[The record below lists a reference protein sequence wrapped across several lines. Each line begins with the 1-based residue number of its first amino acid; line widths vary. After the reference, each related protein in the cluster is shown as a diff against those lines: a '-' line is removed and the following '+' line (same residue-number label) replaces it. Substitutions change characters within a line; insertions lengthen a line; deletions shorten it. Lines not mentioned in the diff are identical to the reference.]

1 MSNNANW
8 HFGHHERG
16 SKQEIKLHG
25 NGISALSSTFYI
37 QGHLLT
43 GEFYDLESITSP
55 LRAVAL
61 VNGNCRLLN
70 FIEVHF

>member
-1 MSNNANW
+1 MQIDILVITRGGANKKLSYMS
-8 HFGHHERG
+8 
-16 SKQEIKLHG
+16 

-55 LRAVAL
+55 LRGVAL